1 MQSTTTTTKKSVIKT
16 FLIFSF
22 NDSYCFLLTEQENYM
37 ILGKVEK
44 QFLVRKLYFVIEESI
59 LYYIVDMITWLRTN
73 LIRVI
78 FSTR

>member
-1 MQSTTTTTKKSVIKT
+1 M
-16 FLIFSF
+16 IFSF

-59 LYYIVDMITWLRTN
+59 LYYIVDMITWLRIN

>member
-1 MQSTTTTTKKSVIKT
+1 M
-16 FLIFSF
+16 IFSF